1 MIERALAADGDTLL
15 FAHSHLLRE
24 LAGRWIGLGP
34 DGGGKL
40 RLGTPSLSTL
50 GFERERRVILTL
62 ERVTG
67 STFNSLVGDLDYP
80 MFIVTACADGERSG
94 CLIGFATQ
102 ASIDPSRFLV
112 CLSHRNRT
120 YRVAQGAE
128 LLGVHFVPEEQ
139 AELAELFGGET
150 GDEVDKFERVR
161 VGAGPGRHAA
171 ARRLP
176 EPLRRPR
183 ARAARRRRPRR
194 DPARAG
200 AGGARDR
207 RRGVQLPPREAD
219 RARARGLSVR
229 GAAERGASRLV
240 PRKRARTVSA
250 PRRGTR
256 KRAA

>member
-1 MIERALAADGDTLL
+1 ME
-15 FAHSHLLRE
+15 
-24 LAGRWIGLGP
+24 
-34 DGGGKL
+34 
-40 RLGTPSLSTL
+40 
-50 GFERERRVILTL
+50 
-62 ERVTG
+62 

-112 CLSHRNRT
+112 CLSHKNRT

-150 GDEVDKFERVR
+150 GDEVDKFARVR

-200 AGGARDR
+200 AGGAREPTPASSASTAR
-207 RRGVQLPPREAD
+207 SGSSPGTRPERGDEVSAACVLPAAQPREWERAVD
-219 RARARGLSVR
+219 R
-229 GAAERGASRLV
+229 ERHPVLGPWKTRS
-240 PRKRARTVSA
+240 SW
-250 PRRGTR
+250 RR
-256 KRAA
+256 